1 MSRRRR
7 HRLKLKSFYVWH
19 RYMGVIAALFAI
31 VLSVTGLALNHTV
44 ALQLDSRFIN
54 ASWLLDWYG
63 IDGPG
68 TAESFELADHWI
80 TLLGD
85 RLYLDEM
92 PIPGHFSELTGAV
105 SLPDLLLVIA
115 DGDALVL
122 TREGEMVE
130 RLGRQ
135 NGVPAGIGEVGVRAG
150 RVIVRAAHGLYTSDD
165 ALLTWHHT
173 EVSNDPVQWSRKGA
187 LPSGQQETLRNN
199 YRSHILPLERVML
212 DLHSGRIL
220 GNWGP
225 WLMDAAAMLLIALA
239 LTGSWIWLKR
249 RR

>member
-19 RYMGVIAALFAI
+19 RYMGVVAALFAV
-31 VLSVTGLALNHTV
+31 VLSVSGLALNHTD
-44 ALQLDSRFIN
+44 ALRLDSRFTN
-54 ASWLLDWYG
+54 VGWLLDWYG
-63 IDGPG
+63 IDGPE
-68 TAESFELADHWI
+68 TAESYALADHWI

-85 RLYLDEM
+85 RLYLDET
-92 PIPGHFSELTGAV
+92 PLPGRFSELTGAV
-105 SLPDLLLVIA
+105 ALPELLLVVA

-122 TREGEMVE
+122 TSEGELVE

-135 NGVPAGIGEVGVRAG
+135 NGVPAGIAEVGLRAG
-150 RVIVRAAHGLYTSDD
+150 RVLVRGAHGLYTSDD
-165 ALLTWHHT
+165 ALLDWHHT
-173 EVSNDPVQWSRKGA
+173 QADNDPVHWSRKA
-187 LPSGQQETLRNN
+187 DLPAGRLQTLRNH

-220 GNWGP
+220 GTWGP
-225 WLMDAAAMLLIALA
+225 WLMDATAVLLIALA
-239 LTGSWIWLKR
+239 LTGTWIWLTR

>member
-19 RYMGVIAALFAI
+19 RYMGVVAALFAL
-31 VLSVTGLALNHTV
+31 VLSVSGLALNHTEE
-44 ALQLDSRFIN
+44 LQLDERFIN

-63 IDGPG
+63 IDGAE
-68 TAESFELADHWI
+68 TAESYALADHWI

-85 RLYLDEM
+85 RLYVDNL
-92 PIPGHFSELTGAV
+92 PLPGHFSELTGAV
-105 SLPDLLLVIA
+105 VLPELLLVIA

-122 TREGEMVE
+122 TLQGELVE

-135 NGVPAGIGEVGVRAG
+135 NGVPAGIAEVGVRAG
-150 RVIVRAAHGLYTSDD
+150 RPIVRAAHGLYTSDD
-165 ALLTWHHT
+165 ALLDWHHT
-173 EVSNDPVQWSRKGA
+173 EASNDLVDWSRAGD
-187 LPSGQQETLRNN
+187 LPAAQLHALRNN

-239 LTGSWIWLKR
+239 LTGSWIWLTR

>member
-19 RYMGVIAALFAI
+19 RYMGVVAALFAL
-31 VLSVTGLALNHTV
+31 VLSVTGLALNHTQE
-44 ALQLDSRFIN
+44 LRLDDRFIN
-54 ASWLLDWYG
+54 VSWLLDWYG
-63 IDGPG
+63 IDGPE
-68 TAESFELADHWI
+68 TAESYELADHWI

-92 PIPGHFSELTGAV
+92 PLPGHFSELTGAV
-105 SLPDLLLVIA
+105 TLSDLLLVIA

-122 TREGEMVE
+122 TPQGELVE

-135 NGVPAGIGEVGVRAG
+135 SGVPAGIGEVGVRAG
-150 RVIVRAAHGLYTSDD
+150 RLIVRAAHGLYTSDD
-165 ALLTWHHT
+165 GLLDWHHA
-173 EVSNDPVQWSRKGA
+173 EGSNDPVHWSRAGF
-187 LPSGQQETLRNN
+187 LPPAQLERLRTN
-199 YRSHILPLERVML
+199 YRSHILPMERVML

-225 WLMDAAAMLLIALA
+225 WLMDAAAVLLVALA
-239 LTGSWIWLKR
+239 LSGSWIWLKR